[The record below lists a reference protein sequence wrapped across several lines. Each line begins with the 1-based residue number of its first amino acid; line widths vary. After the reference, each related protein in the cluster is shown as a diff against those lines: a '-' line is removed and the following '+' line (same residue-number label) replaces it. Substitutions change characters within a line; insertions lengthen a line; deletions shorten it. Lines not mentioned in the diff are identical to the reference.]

1 MWEAGPSDP
10 VADGLADSCSDRE
23 ESLNDFF
30 QLPTNRSRE
39 VAGLRR
45 SGTWRWALGTGGGI
59 KATGEWRRDGLEA
72 ERGLTAE
79 STVNAEERRTPKT
92 QRGSA
97 GKGIRASRHPDIETS
112 RAPVHLGATASDW
125 RGPRGKRFPSGS
137 RALLTLSPG
146 RLNGLQ

>member
-30 QLPTNRSRE
+30 QFPTNRSRE

-59 KATGEWRRDGLEA
+59 KATGERRRDGLEA

-92 QRGSA
+92 QRPKEEARG
-97 GKGIRASRHPDIETS
+97 RASGHQGTRTS
-112 RAPVHLGATASDW
+112 RHRERQFTLARRHRIGADLAE
-125 RGPRGKRFPSGS
+125 SGS
-137 RALLTLSPG
+137 RAAAALS
-146 RLNGLQ
+146 